1 MGGQCDGAN
10 ASSIPRFASISLRRA
25 STTTPQHHHTITPAV
40 VMVVVVVAKV
50 IVYIIA
56 ERLPLFLLCVRS
68 LLCRCVVAILRL
80 IGARHPE
87 GAK

>member
-1 MGGQCDGAN
+1 MVQTLQAFLDLPPS
-10 ASSIPRFASISLRRA
+10 ASAEPPLQHRN
-25 STTTPQHHHTITPAV
+25 TTTPSAV
-40 VMVVVVVAKV
+40 VMVVMVVMVVAMA
-50 IVYIIA
+50 IVCIIA

-68 LLCRCVVAILRL
+68 HLCRCVVAILRL